1 MIKSTAKLHTDPKAV
16 GKLRLWA
23 LAALL
28 LVVFVASFFLG
39 RYGVSLTLGQF
50 LGLMA
55 EGLQRVLTS
64 IINGVG
70 KLFGFSIDRLFT
82 VPVTW
87 PAVMETIVFN
97 IRMPRIIMACLVGCC
112 LASAGACYQG
122 VFQNPMAAP
131 DLLGAS
137 TGACFGA
144 ALAILHGRSSAMIT
158 LYAFSFS
165 LLTVLLVFVI
175 GQRAPGQKTVN
186 LILAGMMISSLF
198 SAGTSYI
205 KLVAD
210 PGSKLPEITYWLMG
224 SLSGT
229 RGVDIRFAIFP
240 MALGLIPLLLIR
252 WRLNLLTLGE
262 EEARALGINT
272 ALLRLI
278 VVVCATLVTAASV
291 SVSGL
296 IGWVGLVIPHL
307 CRRYIGN
314 DYRKLLPASMLF
326 GATFLLLVDNISRN
340 LLAVEIP
347 IGILTAFIGAPFFIY
362 LMHQKGGHV

>member
-1 MIKSTAKLHTDPKAV
+1 MV
-16 GKLRLWA
+16 
-23 LAALL
+23 
-28 LVVFVASFFLG
+28 
-39 RYGVSLTLGQF
+39 
-50 LGLMA
+50 
-55 EGLQRVLTS
+55 
-64 IINGVG
+64 
-70 KLFGFSIDRLFT
+70 
-82 VPVTW
+82 
-87 PAVMETIVFN
+87 
-97 IRMPRIIMACLVGCC
+97 
-112 LASAGACYQG
+112 
-122 VFQNPMAAP
+122 
-131 DLLGAS
+131 
-137 TGACFGA
+137 
-144 ALAILHGRSSAMIT
+144 
-158 LYAFSFS
+158 
-165 LLTVLLVFVI
+165 
-175 GQRAPGQKTVN
+175 
-186 LILAGMMISSLF
+186 SSLF

-229 RGVDIRFAIFP
+229 RGVDIRFAVFP

-252 WRLNLLTLGE
+252 WWLNLLTLGE

-362 LMHQKGGHV
+362 LMHQKGGGV

>member
-1 MIKSTAKLHTDPKAV
+1 MTTPAKQLKKDRSTGGAA
-16 GKLRLWA
+16 RLWA

-28 LVVFVASFFLG
+28 LAVFWGSFFLG
-39 RYGVSLTLGQF
+39 YGVSLTLGQF

-55 EGLQRVLTS
+55 EGLQRVLTALV
-64 IINGVG
+64 NWAG
-70 KLFGFSIDRLFT
+70 KPFGFATERLFA

-87 PAVMETIVFN
+87 PSVMETIVLN

-158 LYAFSFS
+158 LYAFFFS

-186 LILAGMMISSLF
+186 LILAGIMVSSLF

-229 RGVDIRFAIFP
+229 RGVDIRFAILP

-362 LMHQKGGHV
+362 LMRQKGGGV